1 MYYIHE
7 CIVQEIADVFELH
20 ILVYLIHY
28 LHVVHTV
35 MHKEIRDE
43 EYPNPEFYHLLLNVL
58 FSNKFKQKR
67 NKSNFNRFIFIP
79 EQLHYDHLDI
89 LNVVQFH

>member
-7 CIVQEIADVFELH
+7 CIVQVIADVFELH
-20 ILVYLIHY
+20 ISVYLIHY

-43 EYPNPEFYHLLLNVL
+43 EYPNLEFYHLLLNVL
-58 FSNKFKQKR
+58 FSKNSNKKEINQNLIYLFSYL
-67 NKSNFNRFIFIP
+67 NNFIMIT
-79 EQLHYDHLDI
+79 LTY
-89 LNVVQFH
+89 